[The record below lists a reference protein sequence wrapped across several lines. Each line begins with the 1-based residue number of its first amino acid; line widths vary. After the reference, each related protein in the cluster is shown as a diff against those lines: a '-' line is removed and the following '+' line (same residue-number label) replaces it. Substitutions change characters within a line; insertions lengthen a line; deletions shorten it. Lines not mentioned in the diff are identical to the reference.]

1 MIIIIMFI
9 IFRFIVLGFLTV
21 YLVSCSPEKNI
32 SAKVEN
38 LDLAQ
43 VVKTYSEIV
52 YSTYVDSHA
61 AAKEMSKSINE
72 FLDSPSEQSFIAA
85 KESWISAR
93 LPYLQTEVYR
103 FYGGPI
109 DDEDGPEGLLNA
121 WPMDEAYVDYVKG
134 APDSGIIN
142 DDKSYP
148 EITKDLLISLN
159 EKDGEENISCG
170 YHAIEFLLWGQDF
183 QTNGPGERP
192 HTDYTTAAN
201 ADRRKEFLKI
211 TVSLLLENL
220 KSLVNEWVPSQ
231 ANYRSNFLKEDSLVA
246 IQKILSG
253 MTLLSGF
260 ELAGERLLVA
270 YESRAQED
278 EHSCFSDTTHNDAIY
293 DIVGIIN
300 VWSGTYKALDGTK
313 IEGPGIRA
321 LATDQDPA
329 LGSKIDKAL
338 MSALDKSKA
347 IPTPFDQAILAKD
360 GSESRKAIINLIEE
374 LENVA
379 DGFVTIA
386 KNSGIN
392 VSKEPEP

>member
-1 MIIIIMFI
+1 MFI
-9 IFRFIVLGFLTV
+9 VFRFIIPSLLSFF
-21 YLVSCSPEKNI
+21 LVSCSQEKNI
-32 SAKVEN
+32 SAKPEN
-38 LDLAQ
+38 LDLTEI
-43 VVKTYSEIV
+43 VKTYSEIV
-52 YSTYVDSHA
+52 YASYVDSHA
-61 AAKEMSKSINE
+61 AAKSMSNSIDA
-72 FLDSPSEQSFIAA
+72 FLDSPSEQSMVVA

-109 DDEDGPEGLLNA
+109 DDEDGPEGLINA

-134 APDSGIIN
+134 APESGIIN
-142 DDKSYP
+142 DVKAYP
-148 EITKDLLISLN
+148 EITKDLLIGLN

-183 QTNGPGERP
+183 QVNGPGERT

-220 KSLVNEWVPSQ
+220 ESLVTEWAPSKE
-231 ANYRSNFLKEDSLVA
+231 NYRSNLLKEDPLVA

-313 IEGPGIRA
+313 IKGPGIQA
-321 LATDQDPA
+321 LASDKDPA
-329 LGSKIDKAL
+329 LSSRINKSL

-347 IPTPFDQAILAKD
+347 IPIPFDQAILATD
-360 GSESRKAIINLIEE
+360 GSAPRKAIIDLIEE

-386 KNSGIN
+386 KNSGIS
-392 VSKEPEP
+392 VSKDPEP

>member
-1 MIIIIMFI
+1 MFI
-9 IFRFIVLGFLTV
+9 IFRFIVLGFLAV

-52 YSTYVDSHA
+52 YATYVDSHA
-61 AAKEMSKSINE
+61 AAKEMRKSINE
-72 FLDSPSEQSFIAA
+72 FLDSPSEQSFITA

-142 DDKSYP
+142 DDKAYP
-148 EITKDLLISLN
+148 EINKDLLIGLN

-220 KSLVNEWVPSQ
+220 ESLVNEWVPSQ

-313 IEGPGIRA
+313 IEGPGIRE